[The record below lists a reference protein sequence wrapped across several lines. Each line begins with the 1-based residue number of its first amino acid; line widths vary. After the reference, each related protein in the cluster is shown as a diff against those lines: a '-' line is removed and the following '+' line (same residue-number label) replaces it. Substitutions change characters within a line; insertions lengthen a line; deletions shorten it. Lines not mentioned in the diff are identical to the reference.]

1 MERKMRNQI
10 LDEIME
16 LVAKLRDE
24 ESVSPPTTPKPMEML
39 TVKEAA
45 ALVKGVSEHIIFVP
59 ARENE
64 ERFLSARNRCLITST
79 AEVKFAVH
87 FLPRIWHISD
97 FIY

>member
-24 ESVSPPTTPKPMEML
+24 ESVSAPTASKPMEML

-45 ALVKGVSEHIIFVP
+45 ALVNGVSVHTIRKLVAQDNVHYIRTGEG
-59 ARENE
+59 
-64 ERFLSARNRCLITST
+64 ERGKILISKESLLAYLNGMT
-79 AEVKFAVH
+79 
-87 FLPRIWHISD
+87 
-97 FIY
+97 

>member
-1 MERKMRNQI
+1 MDRKMRNQI

-45 ALVKGVSEHIIFVP
+45 ALVKGVSEHTIRKLVSQNKVHYI
-59 ARENE
+59 RTGEG
-64 ERFLSARNRCLITST
+64 ERGKILISKESLLDYLNGMT
-79 AEVKFAVH
+79 
-87 FLPRIWHISD
+87 
-97 FIY
+97 

>member
-1 MERKMRNQI
+1 MRNQI

-45 ALVKGVSEHIIFVP
+45 ALVKGVSEHTIRKLVSQNKVHYI
-59 ARENE
+59 RTGEG
-64 ERFLSARNRCLITST
+64 ERGKILISKESLLDYLNGMT
-79 AEVKFAVH
+79 
-87 FLPRIWHISD
+87 
-97 FIY
+97 

>member
-24 ESVSPPTTPKPMEML
+24 ESVSPPTTPRPMEML

-45 ALVKGVSEHIIFVP
+45 ALVKGVSEHTIRKLVSQNKVHYI
-59 ARENE
+59 RTGEG
-64 ERFLSARNRCLITST
+64 ERGKILISK
-79 AEVKFAVH
+79 ES
-87 FLPRIWHISD
+87 LLDYINGRS
-97 FIY
+97 

>member
-24 ESVSPPTTPKPMEML
+24 ESVSATTTSKPMEML

-45 ALVKGVSEHIIFVP
+45 ALVKGVSEHTIRKLVSKDKVHYI
-59 ARENE
+59 RTGEG
-64 ERFLSARNRCLITST
+64 ERGKILIS
-79 AEVKFAVH
+79 KNS
-87 FLPRIWHISD
+87 LLDYISGRS
-97 FIY
+97 

>member
-45 ALVKGVSEHIIFVP
+45 ALVKGVSEHTIRKLVSQNKVHYI
-59 ARENE
+59 RTGEG
-64 ERFLSARNRCLITST
+64 ERGKILISKESLLDYLNGMT
-79 AEVKFAVH
+79 
-87 FLPRIWHISD
+87 
-97 FIY
+97 